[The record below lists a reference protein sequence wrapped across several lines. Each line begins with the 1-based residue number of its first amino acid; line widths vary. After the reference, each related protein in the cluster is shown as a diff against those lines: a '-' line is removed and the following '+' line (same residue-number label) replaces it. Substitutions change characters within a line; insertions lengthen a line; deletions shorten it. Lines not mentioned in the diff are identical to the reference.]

1 MYSIN
6 MNLQERNMALSG
18 QVSDLQEE
26 LGNIKD
32 QVGKLEADRA
42 FLQVWS
48 EAFEADW
55 SEAFEADS
63 IVKKLAT
70 KSLAEDLDTELPA
83 YIDQLVYDIRRM
95 ENMGQPTTYEDY
107 FNAVEILGDTF
118 ASYVDCHWKILETI
132 ENDIEE
138 VLAIK

>member
-1 MYSIN
+1 

-42 FLQVWS
+42 FLQV
-48 EAFEADW
+48 W

-118 ASYVDCHWKILETI
+118 ASYVDCH
-132 ENDIEE
+132 
-138 VLAIK
+138 